1 MKTLFVVSA
10 ILFAAFSVLSFSGNP
25 MVGIFA
31 AVASLS
37 SLAGFFVVRN
47 REAKA

>member
-1 MKTLFVVSA
+1 MKTLFVVST
-10 ILFAAFSVLSFSGNP
+10 ILFAVCSVLSFSGNP